1 MDSNY
6 ELKKTYTTN
15 DSNVFKN
22 QEIYE
27 IELELINNKI
37 GPGTKFNSPKL
48 ILESI
53 KTVIKFILGGLQGT
67 NYPISY
73 SIQQNILNSYM
84 SLIYKDNFDKFSNNR
99 IENKNFI
106 GPSSLTL
113 QLENISEIDT
123 NSTLPNI
130 RNNYTVT
137 EKADGERRLLFINET
152 GDIYL
157 ISQNMNII
165 YTGAK
170 TLNKDCFYSLID
182 GELITNNKNGKF
194 INLYAAFDIYFYN
207 KLNIRSYPFMQ
218 DEKEKEKNK
227 SRYQLLKKLITEL
240 NPISINIEMPKNP
253 EDTGLKNTLE
263 RYIGKKDL
271 ISPIRIEYKKFYPE
285 NSKTGNIFDSCKNIL
300 DKLYEYNTDGLIFTP
315 AYYGVGA
322 NNIDHA
328 GPLYKI
334 TWDQSFKWKPPK
346 YNTID
351 FLVTTIKGTDNDDV
365 IKPIYE
371 DGINNNLNTQ
381 IEEYKIIQLRCSF
394 SENKH
399 GYINPC
405 QNIIDDILPKFKS
418 YEDKDNNDIIPQ
430 QFYPTKPYDP
440 TAGICNI
447 KLIKDDAGVKQM
459 FTEENE
465 VFVDNTIV
473 EFSYD
478 LDREKGWNWIPLRV
492 RYDKTTEL
500 LQGIKNYGNAYHVA
514 NNNWQS
520 IHNPITISMICTGLD
535 IPDINID
542 EDIYYNKPSGKLQTN
557 SLKDFHNLYVKKL
570 LITTTSKPED
580 TLIDYACGKA
590 GDLPKWTSAHLSFI
604 FGIDISKDN
613 LENRLDGA
621 CARFLNLRKKN
632 RNMPYALFVHGNS
645 AANIKSGNA
654 MFNDKAIQTTKAIFG
669 NGTKNEEQLGKGV
682 ARQYG
687 KVEEGFNISSCQFAL
702 HYFLESPSIL
712 KEFLKN
718 VSECTKLGGYFIG
731 TAYDGKLLFNL
742 LKKQKMG
749 ESIQIMKED
758 KKIWEVIKGYNADT
772 FDDNSSSIGYRVDV
786 YQESI
791 NQYISEY
798 LINFDY
804 LNRIL
809 VDYGFKIITK
819 DEANILG
826 LPDGTGLFSELFM
839 NMAEEIKKNSFKEKD
854 YGYSLKM
861 SAQEKKISFLNRY
874 FIYKKINNTKDVQ
887 IELEE
892 YNEMDI
898 LRNKIDTEQAIEI
911 GDEEI
916 KKIKPKI
923 RKLNQKLLLIPATEA
938 VDELKIISEMPEEE
952 EEIIIKPKKERKK
965 RVTKAKLIIE
975 DDEA

>member
-557 SLKDFHNLYVKKL
+557 SLKYFHNLYVKKL
-570 LITTTSKPED
+570 LITTTYKP
-580 TLIDYACGKA
+580 
-590 GDLPKWTSAHLSFI
+590 
-604 FGIDISKDN
+604 
-613 LENRLDGA
+613 
-621 CARFLNLRKKN
+621 
-632 RNMPYALFVHGNS
+632 
-645 AANIKSGNA
+645 
-654 MFNDKAIQTTKAIFG
+654 
-669 NGTKNEEQLGKGV
+669 
-682 ARQYG
+682 
-687 KVEEGFNISSCQFAL
+687 
-702 HYFLESPSIL
+702 
-712 KEFLKN
+712 
-718 VSECTKLGGYFIG
+718 
-731 TAYDGKLLFNL
+731 
-742 LKKQKMG
+742 
-749 ESIQIMKED
+749 
-758 KKIWEVIKGYNADT
+758 
-772 FDDNSSSIGYRVDV
+772 
-786 YQESI
+786 
-791 NQYISEY
+791 
-798 LINFDY
+798 
-804 LNRIL
+804 
-809 VDYGFKIITK
+809 
-819 DEANILG
+819 
-826 LPDGTGLFSELFM
+826 
-839 NMAEEIKKNSFKEKD
+839 
-854 YGYSLKM
+854 
-861 SAQEKKISFLNRY
+861 
-874 FIYKKINNTKDVQ
+874 
-887 IELEE
+887 
-892 YNEMDI
+892 
-898 LRNKIDTEQAIEI
+898 
-911 GDEEI
+911 
-916 KKIKPKI
+916 
-923 RKLNQKLLLIPATEA
+923 
-938 VDELKIISEMPEEE
+938 
-952 EEIIIKPKKERKK
+952 
-965 RVTKAKLIIE
+965 
-975 DDEA
+975 